1 MKDTLIILS
10 GAYSPAASP
19 HRHTHIGEE
28 RVLQFLNGYN
38 SFFNNFKGRE
48 DTDVYVMDGTIDS
61 TELID
66 DRIKEVIPDYATYEL
81 HLNNK
86 YGAQNNGAG
95 VIETWR
101 LHGDLLKK
109 YKWIIHFEPRTV
121 LRSFDFF
128 NHFYSNKKNLF
139 VLDNTGQQFYSG
151 LFSVSS
157 ELLLDFADLDLEQM
171 VQQGIGLEKALHDY
185 MQNKPKEIVDSA
197 GIVWFDKA
205 TEKSYY
211 F

>member
-10 GAYSPAASP
+10 GAYSPTAAP
-19 HRHTHIGEE
+19 HRHSYIGEE

-61 TELID
+61 TESID
-66 DRIKEVIPDYATYEL
+66 DRIKEVIPDYVTYEL

-101 LHGDLLKK
+101 LHEDLLKK

-121 LRSFDFF
+121 LRGFDFF
-128 NHFYSNKKNLF
+128 NHFYSNKKSLF
-139 VLDNTGQQFYSG
+139 ALDNTGQQFYTG
-151 LFSVSS
+151 LFSISS
-157 ELLLDFADLDLEQM
+157 ELLLDFSTLDLDVMIQHQL
-171 VQQGIGLEKALHDY
+171 GIEKAFYDY
-185 MQNKPKEIVDSA
+185 MQNKPKEIVDSV
-197 GIVWFDKA
+197 GIVWFDKS

>member
-10 GAYSPAASP
+10 SAYSPALAS
-19 HRHTHIGEE
+19 HRHSYTGEE
-28 RVLQFLNGYN
+28 RILQFLDGYN
-38 SFFNNFKGRE
+38 SFFKEFKERG

-61 TELID
+61 LESID
-66 DRIKEVIPDYATYEL
+66 NRIKEVIPDYVTYEL

-86 YGAQNNGAG
+86 YGSQNNGAG

-101 LHGDLLKK
+101 LHEDLLKK

-139 VLDNTGQQFYSG
+139 VLDNTGQQFYTG
-151 LFSVSS
+151 LFSISS
-157 ELLLDFADLDLEQM
+157 ELLLDFADLDLDQM
-171 VQQGIGLEKALHDY
+171 VQQSISLEKVFHDY
-185 MQNKPKEIVDSA
+185 MRDKPKEMVESVGA
-197 GIVWFDKA
+197 LWFDKYSQS
-205 TEKSYY
+205 SYY